1 MGITN
6 LGISFLPT
14 FLSLAEEREF
24 MNRHH
29 NIPTIITHLYLE
41 RYNELD
47 IFKAAYFIYFTEYLS
62 LCSEIRFMSKTSKF
76 YSFFFVKT

>member
-29 NIPTIITHLYLE
+29 YITTIITHLYLE
-41 RYNELD
+41 RYIE
-47 IFKAAYFIYFTEYLS
+47 
-62 LCSEIRFMSKTSKF
+62 
-76 YSFFFVKT
+76 